1 MDGCEALLS
10 NTRCTFRKSVWLE
23 VAALTTA
30 SANGP
35 PPICGREIFDALN
48 CANWNIVQVSHHVNS
63 SKCASPRTTATD
75 SPVCIVMLHVDMD
88 EGLRLKWSNVFIE
101 KTIRAGVMYGV
112 VGGNTHIIVQLFF
125 KRVVCNTTAHDVTDP
140 DETVSVVLVD
150 KSGMAYCYNLPS
162 GEYESLA
169 LRFVSNLLK
178 LTVGVNVSMM
188 FKTVPYENRSY
199 SDSCLYALY
208 ITAFAMKTTV
218 ENTDSKPD
226 IANCRPSVQCARPT
240 RIIANL
246 RFLMFLCSPQAHT
259 IELLLDELNR
269 LDAFREMLNL
279 APNTC
284 LSRHVT
290 NSNTIKRD
298 WIQLEPPQRQPATTG
313 TE

>member
-1 MDGCEALLS
+1 MEGCEALF

-48 CANWNIVQVSHHVNS
+48 CANWNIAQI
-63 SKCASPRTTATD
+63 ASTATG
-75 SPVCIVMLHVDMD
+75 SPVCIVILHIDMN

-112 VGGNTHIIVQLFF
+112 VSGHTHIIVQLFF

-150 KSGMAYCYNLPS
+150 KFGMAYCYNLPS

-246 RFLMFLCSPQAHT
+246 RFLMFLCSPQSHT
-259 IELLLDELNR
+259 IELLLDEVNILN
-269 LDAFREMLNL
+269 FFKEMLNL
-279 APNTC
+279 APT
-284 LSRHVT
+284 RV
-290 NSNTIKRD
+290 
-298 WIQLEPPQRQPATTG
+298 
-313 TE
+313 